1 MIRRGRDFGASILA
15 PLPGRLGTAQY
26 NGLPRFLMA
35 SAKRSRVSK
44 LAPCRLKRAIDYV
57 EARLDERVSLADTA
71 AATAFTRM
79 HFAAGLSGAT
89 GLPHEYLSCAGGSS
103 GLKKCS
109 SETMVSLVDAALS
122 VEFQTQAHFPNRV
135 QTLLGPTALNAA
147 SPLPFRLDR
156 LQHDAQ
162 LAAPTAG

>member
-1 MIRRGRDFGASILA
+1 MPTLQQA
-15 PLPGRLGTAQY
+15 T
-26 NGLPRFLMA
+26 GL
-35 SAKRSRVSK
+35 
-44 LAPCRLKRAIDYV
+44 
-57 EARLDERVSLADTA
+57 
-71 AATAFTRM
+71 TRM
-79 HFAAGLSGAT
+79 HFAARLSGAT
-89 GLPHEYLSCAGGSS
+89 GLQPSRTPLLCRRIERAQEMLVGTV
-103 GLKKCS
+103 L
-109 SETMVSLVDAALS
+109 SLVDAALS

>member
-1 MIRRGRDFGASILA
+1 
-15 PLPGRLGTAQY
+15 
-26 NGLPRFLMA
+26 
-35 SAKRSRVSK
+35 
-44 LAPCRLKRAIDYV
+44 
-57 EARLDERVSLADTA
+57 
-71 AATAFTRM
+71 M

-135 QTLLGPTALNAA
+135 QMVLGPTAGLTGA
-147 SPLPFRLDR
+147 SRLPFRPDR